1 MTLNAMRFYLE
12 HYSHAHG
19 GGPAPSIDPPNVAN
33 FPEYSSTEFSAR
45 VAIDQEALT
54 QEPVP
59 VATPDNYGINGAAGG
74 DDGRALGIEGVTD
87 GNHTNQAIGDT
98 ATPDD
103 IDSYIIPVLFWRI
116 PILTL
121 IRSRTMRQLSISSI
135 SVTLFCALLQL
146 YSSFLTVLPRI
157 GPVLSL
163 SFAKI

>member
-12 HYSHAHG
+12 HYSHAH

-74 DDGRALGIEGVTD
+74 DDGRALGVEGGTD
-87 GNHTNQAIGDT
+87 GSHTNQAISDT
-98 ATPDD
+98 ITPDD
-103 IDSYIIPVLFWRI
+103 IDSNIIPVR
-116 PILTL
+116 P
-121 IRSRTMRQLSISSI
+121 S
-135 SVTLFCALLQL
+135 ALEDP
-146 YSSFLTVLPRI
+146 F
-157 GPVLSL
+157 
-163 SFAKI
+163 